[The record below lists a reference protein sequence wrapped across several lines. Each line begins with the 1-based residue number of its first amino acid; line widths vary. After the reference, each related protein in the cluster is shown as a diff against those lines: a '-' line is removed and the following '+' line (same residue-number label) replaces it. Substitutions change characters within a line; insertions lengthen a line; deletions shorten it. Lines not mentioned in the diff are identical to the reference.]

1 MTAAALLA
9 AVGFWPALH
18 GGITPEDFGWLV
30 AARQLDNPWP
40 LLAGNPYFVYFYRPL
55 PLLLWWLSGQAWG
68 TNALAHHA
76 VDLVLHA
83 LNAALVA
90 RLAGRLSG
98 RTEAA
103 WIAGLVFAC
112 LPCGAGTALWL
123 SDRFDPVALACGLGA
138 LLAFER
144 ALAQQRGRLALALL
158 LLGALLSKETA
169 YAVAGW
175 LLLRLLWRAWRRR
188 ERRADLWLAVALP
201 ILAAALLRLASGTAV
216 DTSLPITDVP
226 AAALGG
232 ITAWWLRLPHA
243 LFAGFDEASG
253 PVGPPAYVWPVLL
266 ALGGLLAYALPRLRA
281 AKDGSATLALTGAAL
296 LCATP
301 LLQWPVTRLALLPPG
316 YALTVNLRFYYLAA
330 AALALLLGAAATVPG
345 PRARVLGLGL
355 LLMLGAGGLWR
366 TRAVG
371 EAWTARFA
379 ADGARQLVLA
389 GELAAR
395 EWPRGCRLLLDAAS
409 FNDDF
414 RVHADT
420 IAKAAAAPGAPLM
433 SCAVFA
439 GTRVVTTVVD
449 GALCRAED
457 WPGLTLSQ
465 AAQAPVIAR
474 LGKLCT
480 LQFTS
485 PPPADDPRAVRLR
498 VDAQGH
504 LHDPS

>member
-1 MTAAALLA
+1 MTGFITRCCASVWISRLLLA
-9 AVGFWPALH
+9 W
-18 GGITPEDFGWLV
+18 
-30 AARQLDNPWP
+30 
-40 LLAGNPYFVYFYRPL
+40 
-55 PLLLWWLSGQAWG
+55 
-68 TNALAHHA
+68 
-76 VDLVLHA
+76 
-83 LNAALVA
+83 
-90 RLAGRLSG
+90 
-98 RTEAA
+98 
-103 WIAGLVFAC
+103 
-112 LPCGAGTALWL
+112 
-123 SDRFDPVALACGLGA
+123 ALACGLGA
-138 LLAFER
+138 VAR
-144 ALAQQRGRLALALL
+144 AEGAALSALSRLALALL

-201 ILAAALLRLASGTAV
+201 IFDAALLRLASGTAV

-226 AAALGG
+226 VAALGG
-232 ITAWWLRLPHA
+232 IAAWWLRLPHA

-355 LLMLGAGGLWR
+355 LLMLGAGGAARGALLPLAEQAPAALVIANR
-366 TRAVG
+366 TLARA
-371 EAWTARFA
+371 
-379 ADGARQLVLA
+379 Q
-389 GELAAR
+389 LAAR

-439 GTRVVTTVVD
+439 GTRVVTTGVD